1 MNDYN
6 MNQKIKGKKMKN
18 KELKISNGEKKRMKD

>member
-18 KELKISNGEKKRMKD
+18 KELKIRNGEKKRQKD